1 MSILLDSYKAEK
13 ARLRGSLAIVAVLSF
28 LASLCMLAIPL
39 YLFQVYDR
47 VIFSRSYET
56 LLALSIIAAIVLVT
70 YGLLDTIRSN
80 MLTRLGAQFEAN
92 LAGPIIAGELSRA
105 EDAQQGTLRHLGV
118 LSRIISSNVFPAL
131 FDLPTMFVFLA
142 LVFLVHPLMGLVV
155 LVGMVILFLVAVI
168 GELITSRFT
177 RESQDAEQQARRRLD
192 AAYRQH
198 ELVKSLGMFREVVR
212 DWSIEESR
220 NITNSVAASERQ
232 NFLSALSKMT
242 RQLLQIVLIGTG
254 AYLVLGDQVS
264 AGVIFASSIIGSRAL
279 APIEAIV
286 GSWRSLKVASLSMKT
301 LEARLARLTLPDAL
315 TPLPRPKGQITIE
328 QLVYAPPVLGAQP
341 LLKGVSGSIA
351 AGMSVAIIGPSGAG
365 KSTLA
370 RCIVGY
376 LAPSRGKVTLDG
388 QSLASW
394 DPVVRGLYMGY
405 LPQSV
410 EFFDGTIAENIAR
423 LRRGDPAELVVEA
436 AQFTGVHDLIM
447 SFPNGY
453 DTQISSTGFQPSG
466 GQRQLLG
473 LARAFYANPAV
484 VVLDEPN
491 ANLDAEGEKI
501 LHRTIARA
509 KQAKITVIIVT
520 QRLSILQHLDKV
532 LVLKA
537 GQVEQFTDP
546 GEILKS
552 NVRPINKQVQTVAR
566 ASSADGQ

>member
-1 MSILLDSYKAEK
+1 MTLLDSYKAEK
-13 ARLRGSLAIVAVLSF
+13 ARLRGSLVVVAILSF

-56 LLALSIIAAIVLVT
+56 LIALSIIAAIVLVT
-70 YGLLDTIRSN
+70 YGLLDTLRSN
-80 MLTRLGAQFEAN
+80 MLTRMGAQFEAN
-92 LAGPIIAGELSRA
+92 LAGPIIAGELSRPN
-105 EDAQQGTLRHLGV
+105 DAQQSTLRHLSSLAQV
-118 LSRIISSNVFPAL
+118 LQSNVLPSI

-142 LVFLVHPLMGLVV
+142 LVFLVHPLMGAVV
-155 LVGMVILFLVAVI
+155 AVGMVVLFITAVV

-177 RESQDAEQQARRRLD
+177 RESQEADGQARRRLD

-198 ELVKSLGMFREVVR
+198 ELVKALGMFREVVL
-212 DWSIEESR
+212 DWSAEKGKSLA
-220 NITNSVAASERQ
+220 NSVAASERQ
-232 NFLSALSKMT
+232 NALSAFSKTT
-242 RQLLQIVLIGTG
+242 RQVLQIVLIGTG

-286 GSWRSLKVASLSMKT
+286 GSWKSLKVAQLSMKT
-301 LEARLARLTLPDAL
+301 LEARLSRLSLPDQL
-315 TPLPRPKGQITIE
+315 TPLPRPKGNIVLE
-328 QLVYAPPVLGAQP
+328 QLVYAPPALGAQP
-341 LLKGVSGSIA
+341 LLRGISGGIG
-351 AGMSVAIIGPSGAG
+351 AGMSVAIVGPSGAG

-376 LAPSRGKVTLDG
+376 LEPSRGKVTLDG

-405 LPQSV
+405 LPQQV

-436 AQFTGVHDLIM
+436 AQFAGVHELIM
-447 SFPNGY
+447 SFPQGY
-453 DTQISSTGFQPSG
+453 DTPISSAGFQPSG

-473 LARAFYANPAV
+473 LARAFYGAPVV

-501 LHRTIARA
+501 LHRTIKRA
-509 KQAKITVIIVT
+509 KADNITVIIVT
-520 QRLSILQHLDKV
+520 QRMSILQHLDKV
-532 LVLKA
+532 LELKA
-537 GQVEQFTDP
+537 GSVERFTDAS
-546 GEILKS
+546 EVLKS
-552 NVRPINKQVQTVAR
+552 NVRSINASVQGVPR
-566 ASSADGQ
+566 ATAGDAS